1 CAFSEIIK
9 TCIGFKI
16 TYDELDL
23 LRNRIIQWVR
33 DYEEYYYQYD
43 EGRLSACPLTI
54 HGFIH
59 QLRARYDVED
69 ELPTRKRD
77 KSVLSRSEK
86 VYDGYPDMILRAP
99 YKRMNSP
106 DTITRKRIAG
116 YFAAVLSKARKNI
129 EPQLPEIMPRWGKVR
144 IADGDS
150 IRSVSASADESD
162 GESQRDKMFIRVGLS
177 FYELQVQNDDDD
189 WIPKIFYGRLEEILV
204 CQLPKDKLWGSMSGG
219 TRLLAVI
226 TPCSTSGKDAATEYT
241 SYTQTTQTIV
251 TDLQTVVAV
260 VGRFRTRGEW
270 AIIDRTGGHLHP
282 QFVIREDEY

>member
-1 CAFSEIIK
+1 CKFSEIIK

-16 TYDELDL
+16 TYDELER

-77 KSVLSRSEK
+77 SSVLSRSEK
-86 VYDGYPDMILRAP
+86 LYDGYPDMILRAP
-99 YKRMNSP
+99 YQRGHSP
-106 DTITRKRIAG
+106 DKITRKRIAG
-116 YFAAVLSKARKNI
+116 YFSAVLSKACKNI

-144 IADGDS
+144 IADGDY
-150 IRSVSASADESD
+150 IRSVSASADESN
-162 GESQRDKMFIRVGLS
+162 GESQRDTMFIR
-177 FYELQVQNDDDD
+177 YELHVQNDDND

-241 SYTQTTQTIV
+241 SYTHMTQTIV

-282 QFVIREDEY
+282 QFVIKEDEY